1 MTGQILTLKCKKVRE
16 ILINNSNYQILID
29 IPYQRNGFAAFI
41 KIK

>member
-1 MTGQILTLKCKKVRE
+1 MSG
-16 ILINNSNYQILID
+16 ILINDFNYQILID